1 MDHSLSGY
9 EHFGEKEET
18 MPIAIA
24 DIGEKRVIVRIGGSE
39 RIKKHLNNLGFIE
52 GEEIM
57 VVNRIGDSVIVK
69 LKGVS
74 LAITSDLAKKIFV

>member
-1 MDHSLSGY
+1 
-9 EHFGEKEET
+9 

>member
-1 MDHSLSGY
+1 
-9 EHFGEKEET
+9 

-24 DIGEKRVIVRIGGSE
+24 DTGVKLNIVRIGGSE

>member
-1 MDHSLSGY
+1 
-9 EHFGEKEET
+9 

-24 DIGEKRVIVRIGGSE
+24 DTGVTLNIVRIGGSE

>member
-1 MDHSLSGY
+1 
-9 EHFGEKEET
+9 

-24 DIGEKRVIVRIGGSE
+24 EAGIKLVINRIGGSE

-57 VVNRIGDSVIVK
+57 VINRIGESVIVK